1 MITNIGTKKRKTL
14 YNEVLTKERNRTDRS
29 DESDSIT
36 TILVTKEP
44 RGQRHSKMAASAS
57 RKSNHGFG
65 QPYLFGL
72 PFFSQVLTKERNR
85 TDRSDESDSIT
96 TILVTKEPRGQR
108 HSKMAASASRKSN
121 HGFGQPYLFG
131 LPFFSQVGVT
141 KNNSRRHCSI
151 NFALVIF
158 KKYR

>member
-1 MITNIGTKKRKTL
+1 
-14 YNEVLTKERNRTDRS
+14 
-29 DESDSIT
+29 
-36 TILVTKEP
+36 
-44 RGQRHSKMAASAS
+44 MAASAS

-72 PFFSQVLTKERNR
+72 PFFSHVLTKERNR

-141 KNNSRRHCSI
+141 ENNSRKHSLI

>member
-14 YNEVLTKERNRTDRS
+14 YNEVLTKERNRTDRG

-36 TILVTKEP
+36 TIPVTKEP

-65 QPYLFGL
+65 QPYLFG
-72 PFFSQVLTKERNR
+72 
-85 TDRSDESDSIT
+85 
-96 TILVTKEPRGQR
+96 
-108 HSKMAASASRKSN
+108 M
-121 HGFGQPYLFG
+121 
-131 LPFFSQVGVT
+131 PFFSQVGVT
-141 KNNSRRHCSI
+141 KNNSRKHCLI

>member
-1 MITNIGTKKRKTL
+1 MTNIGTKKRKTL
-14 YNEVLTKERNRTDRS
+14 NNEVLTKERNRTDRG

-36 TILVTKEP
+36 TIP
-44 RGQRHSKMAASAS
+44 
-57 RKSNHGFG
+57 
-65 QPYLFGL
+65 
-72 PFFSQVLTKERNR
+72 
-85 TDRSDESDSIT
+85 
-96 TILVTKEPRGQR
+96 VTKEPRGQR

-141 KNNSRRHCSI
+141 KNNSRKHCLI